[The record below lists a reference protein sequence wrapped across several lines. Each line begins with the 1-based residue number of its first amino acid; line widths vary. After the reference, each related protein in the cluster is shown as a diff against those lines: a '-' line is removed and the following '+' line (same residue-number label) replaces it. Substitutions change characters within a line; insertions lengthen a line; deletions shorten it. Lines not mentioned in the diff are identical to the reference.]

1 MVARKTIWGPFGL
14 PSAMSSGRMEQFG
27 LELTAERLRI
37 EDSRRSRVT
46 LMNTPLFQK
55 IALKDS
61 GVSHKFRKLHTN
73 SS

>member
-1 MVARKTIWGPFGL
+1 
-14 PSAMSSGRMEQFG
+14 MEQFG